1 MANITVA
8 KLQAQTDERFER
20 LEGMIAQLLQ
30 AQQGDTQDKT
40 PKAPKE
46 RPFVKPCPDYA
57 TPAQRAEYDKLA
69 ARALEQKDAVMA
81 ALGTKT
87 VSVFIAVPRDQ
98 GKMPHS
104 IQWKATYSK

>member
-8 KLQAQTDERFER
+8 KLQEQTDARFER
-20 LEGMIAQLLQ
+20 LEGMIAQLLN
-30 AQQGDTQDKT
+30 AQGDKGDKGD
-40 PKAPKE
+40 KPKE

-57 TPAQRAEYDKLA
+57 TDAQRKEYDKLA